1 MRGRWRDVLGRAAGL
16 HGQRERAGAE
26 PLAGD
31 ELVGEGSRVFVM
43 RYGVTIAVI
52 TPIDQGIDLL
62 LAGSEAFAELRREAL
77 EDLRRD
83 RTIPMPER

>member
-1 MRGRWRDVLGRAAGL
+1 MYSDEQPVYTVNVSELGRNPS
-16 HGQRERAGAE
+16 RVMSW
-26 PLAGD
+26 
-31 ELVGEGSRVFVM
+31 VGEGSRVFVM